1 MTAKHLYRKEQ
12 RLLSRE
18 DFDRVYKED
27 HFAADD
33 VLVIRARRGSSRS
46 RLGLAVSKKVGNA
59 VVRNRWKRRIRE
71 AFRLQ
76 QHELPVGLEIV
87 VRPRKGAVCDTR
99 AISESLKKL
108 MKRLDRKVPKNTLP
122 LGGSQA

>member
-1 MTAKHLYRKEQ
+1 MAEKLAFKKEQ
-12 RLLSRE
+12 RLLSRD
-18 DFDRVYKED
+18 DFDRVYRND

-33 VLVIRARRGSSRS
+33 VLVIRARRGSSHS

-71 AFRLQ
+71 AFRQQ

-87 VRPRKGAVCDTR
+87 VRPRKGADCDSQ
-99 AISESLKKL
+99 AIAESLLKL
-108 MKRLDRKVPKNTLP
+108 MKRLDRKVP
-122 LGGSQA
+122 

>member
-1 MTAKHLYRKEQ
+1 MAAKHLYKKEQ

-27 HFAADD
+27 YFAADD

-59 VVRNRWKRRIRE
+59 VARNRWKRRIRE

-87 VRPRKGAVCDTR
+87 VRPRKGAVCDTQ
-99 AISESLKKL
+99 AIAGSLKKL
-108 MKRLDRKVPKNTLP
+108 MKRLHRKVPAA
-122 LGGSQA
+122 SS

>member
-1 MTAKHLYRKEQ
+1 MQADQGYPKEQ

-18 DFDRVYKED
+18 DFDRVYKQD
-27 HFAADD
+27 HFAAND
-33 VLVIRARRGSSRS
+33 VLVIRARRNSSNS

-76 QHELPVGLEIV
+76 QDVLPTGLDIV
-87 VRPRKGAVCDTR
+87 VRPRKGAVCDYHSI
-99 AISESLKKL
+99 AAALVKL
-108 MKRLDRKVPKNTLP
+108 MQRLDRKMPPRKTDDEAE
-122 LGGSQA
+122 S

>member
-1 MTAKHLYRKEQ
+1 MAEKLFFKKEQ
-12 RLLSRE
+12 RLLSRI
-18 DFDRVYKED
+18 DFDRVFQED

-33 VLVIRARRGSSRS
+33 VLVIRARRCDSCS

-76 QHELPVGLEIV
+76 QHELPIGLEIV
-87 VRPRKGAVCDTR
+87 VRPRKGAICDTQ
-99 AISESLKKL
+99 AIAASLLKL
-108 MKRLDRKVPKNTLP
+108 MKRLDRKVR
-122 LGGSQA
+122 